1 MKKRTSNPL
10 WYNGFAENTSPHRK
24 EEILL
29 RKIIPVQC
37 PKCNNSKKL
46 HLYGKTL
53 DGYQKYQCQKC
64 FHQFAPDKPR
74 KFIDGFLPA
83 DKRKYP
89 SCPCCGK
96 ASFLHRDFEHYSNF
110 RCCDKKCNHSFFV
123 CKPTSIAPASMSNLF
138 GKTDFKRMRYP
149 VHTVLQAIT
158 MFYLGTTSFRKI
170 ALILRLTYN
179 VRISHQTVSDW
190 CKKFAP
196 MWQNMALELIPA
208 LDFNS
213 DEWHADETVVK
224 INGVKHY
231 LWFVI
236 DSETRF
242 VLGFHLSPRRTS
254 SQAFTAFESV
264 KHLGK
269 PNSIVTDRYY
279 AYNAPAKAVL
289 DIPHIKV
296 ESFRA
301 EMNNNL
307 IECFNKQFKAWYK
320 TKNGFCNFESA
331 NNLITT
337 FVFFFNFVRPH
348 MSLSGLTP
356 AQVAGLSLTD
366 KQRRRCLNLIA

>member
-1 MKKRTSNPL
+1 MEKRTSNPL
-10 WYNGFAENTSPHRK
+10 WYNGFAENTLSPGK

-46 HLYGKTL
+46 HRYGKTL

-64 FHQFAPDKPR
+64 FHQFAPDKPFKPVGGR
-74 KFIDGFLPA
+74 TLPP

-89 SCPCCGK
+89 SCPKCGV
-96 ASFLHRDFEHYSNF
+96 ASYLHHDYEHYSNY
-110 RCCDKKCNHSFFV
+110 CCRKCYHSFYV
-123 CKPTSIAPASMSNLF
+123 CKPTTIAPASMSKLF

-149 VHTVLQAIT
+149 VHTILQAII

-170 ALILRLTYN
+170 ALIMRLTYN
-179 VRISHQTVSDW
+179 VKVSHQTISDW

-196 MWQNMALELIPA
+196 IWQNISLELIPA

-224 INGVKHY
+224 IGGIKHY
-231 LWFVI
+231 IWFVI

-242 VLGFHLSPRRTS
+242 VLGFHLSPRRNS
-254 SQAFTAFESV
+254 PQAFTTFQNV
-264 KHLGK
+264 KHLGN
-269 PNSIVTDRYY
+269 PNSVVTDRYY
-279 AYNAPAKAVL
+279 AYNTSIKAVMNV
-289 DIPHIKV
+289 PHIKV
-296 ESFRA
+296 ESFKA

-320 TKNGFCNFESA
+320 TKNGFCDFNSA
-331 NNLITT
+331 NNMIAT

-348 MSLSGLTP
+348 MALLGLTP
-356 AQVAGLSLTD
+356 AQVAGLELD
-366 KQRRRCLNLIA
+366 AKQRRRYLNLVA